1 MIYYAVSYCR
11 RFTENSILNFTGEL
25 KILVLLHGNSFEIH
39 DTNIKDNKNEE
50 SLVSTVAIP
59 GHRTD
64 VRALCF
70 SSDKIA
76 LASASGESLKI
87 WNRSSQNCIRTMPC
101 EYALSILFVPG
112 DRYVVVATKKGKL
125 QIFDIAA
132 GRLLEEI
139 EAHKGPIYLLVIV

>member
-1 MIYYAVSYCR
+1 MK
-11 RFTENSILNFTGEL
+11 FTGEL
-25 KILVLLHGNSFEIH
+25 KILVLLHGNSFELHNIQ
-39 DTNIKDNKNEE
+39 IKDNKNEE
-50 SLVSTVAIP
+50 SLVSSVSIP

-87 WNRSSQNCIRTMPC
+87 WNRSSQNCIRTMSC

-112 DRYVVVATKKGKL
+112 DRYVIVATKKANSKFS
-125 QIFDIAA
+125 IS
-132 GRLLEEI
+132 LLE
-139 EAHKGPIYLLVIV
+139 G